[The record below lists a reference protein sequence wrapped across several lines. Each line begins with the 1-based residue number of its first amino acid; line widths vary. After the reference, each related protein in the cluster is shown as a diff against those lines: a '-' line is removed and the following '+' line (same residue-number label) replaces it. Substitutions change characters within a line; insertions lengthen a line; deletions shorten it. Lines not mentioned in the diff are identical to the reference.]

1 MEEEVYK
8 YWSYSVAGAAWRL
21 GVSRSTIYR
30 WIKERRMSYG
40 IRRKR
45 LKGYYFLEE
54 WLQKYEALVADLEK
68 DDEATKY
75 NTEMKREI
83 EAEKELST
91 SNSVTRG
98 VA

>member
-30 WIKERRMSYG
+30 WIKEWRMSYG
-40 IRRKR
+40 IKRKP
-45 LKGYYFLEE
+45 LKGYYFLERC
-54 WLQKYEALVADLEK
+54 LQKYEALVADLGK

-75 NTEMKREI
+75 YTEMRREI

-91 SNSVTRG
+91 NNSVTWG
-98 VA
+98 VT